1 MTHPRRGGATPAGA
15 DDREYLRFWHRVGAR
30 FPTLTGAASTR
41 YYRDNEVR
49 LLSEHLPDIVGCR
62 LLKTDLWDEAKNT
75 RILLWAARHG
85 ARVFGIDVSAPIVD
99 QARAAFEGAPLH
111 PSLADVR
118 RLPFAGG
125 SFDAIYSMGTIE
137 HFDGSEAAVRE
148 MARVLRPGGR
158 LVLGV
163 PNRHDPF
170 FRPLLVAI
178 LRAFGLYAYGR
189 EKSYSR
195 RALRAM
201 LEDAGLEVID
211 ETGILFIPGWLRM
224 LDLLAH
230 TSMRPLE
237 RLTAPA
243 VRLFARLDRRFPA
256 LRRHG
261 YLLASVAVRPGGP
274 AGLSSRPG
282 RP

>member
-1 MTHPRRGGATPAGA
+1 MSGTEERDYRGFWEGVGA
-15 DDREYLRFWHRVGAR
+15 D
-30 FPTLTGAASTR
+30 FPSLAGAASTR
-41 YYRDNEVR
+41 FYLDNEVR
-49 LLSEHLPDIVGCR
+49 LLGEHLPELTGCR

-75 RILLWAARHG
+75 RILLWAARRG
-85 ARVFGIDVSAPIVD
+85 VRAYGVDISRPIAE
-99 QARAAFEGAPLH
+99 QARRAFGGERLGA
-111 PSLADVR
+111 SVADVR
-118 RLPFAGG
+118 SLPFAAA

-137 HFDGSEAAVRE
+137 HFTESEAAVVE

-163 PNRHDPF
+163 PNRYDPF
-170 FRPLLVAI
+170 LRPLLVVL
-178 LRAFGLYAYGR
+178 LRTLGLYAYGR

-195 RALRAM
+195 RALRRM
-201 LEDAGLEVID
+201 LEDAGLEVVA

-230 TSMRPLE
+230 TRLRPLE

-243 VRLFARLDRRFPA
+243 VALFAGLDRRFPR

-261 YLLASVAVRPGGP
+261 YLLASVAVR
-274 AGLSSRPG
+274 AD
-282 RP
+282 